1 MKLFPILRL
10 HTKCNKYLFY
20 MKGFYFINTDIGN
33 TRAHTCQML
42 NTISAIDMNIPI
54 DFVAPKYHN
63 NIDLDAIKIR
73 HNTPKTPR
81 GVFLRNFGIKKPRA
95 LAFALFNAPAILF
108 LLKIKIKKTANFI
121 YIRSSLFMPIVIFA
135 YLLRVPIF
143 YETHRRPMSFSERL
157 FDYLIS
163 KMATG
168 IIVISNYMKRYYLSY
183 KKEIL
188 VAHDAVSLKRFD
200 SKIDKNEA
208 RKKFGIDLNKR
219 ICVYAG
225 TISKLKGSDYIFE
238 AARVLPNVD
247 FLLVGHISQEF
258 KNIDLPANVKLLG
271 KKEQKELPLIL
282 KIADA
287 LLLPHPKGEYS
298 QSPMKLFEYMASKCP
313 IVASDLPS
321 IREILN
327 ENNAVLVKPEDV
339 VELVEGIKK
348 VLRDKNLSDEISKQA
363 FNDVKNYTWEKRGKK
378 IAEFIKSIK

>member
-1 MKLFPILRL
+1 
-10 HTKCNKYLFY
+10 
-20 MKGFYFINTDIGN
+20 
-33 TRAHTCQML
+33 
-42 NTISAIDMNIPI
+42 
-54 DFVAPKYHN
+54 
-63 NIDLDAIKIR
+63 
-73 HNTPKTPR
+73 
-81 GVFLRNFGIKKPRA
+81 
-95 LAFALFNAPAILF
+95 
-108 LLKIKIKKTANFI
+108 
-121 YIRSSLFMPIVIFA
+121 
-135 YLLRVPIF
+135 
-143 YETHRRPMSFSERL
+143 MSFSERL

-327 ENNAVLVKPEDV
+327 ENNAVLVKPEEV